1 MKKQIIIPKDMFPSS
16 TPYSPAV
23 LMGNILFISGQVAYD
38 SERNLVGPGD
48 IRKQTEQCLKNL
60 KLVLDEARFRV
71 DQVAKVT
78 IFLSDMKDFSEMNGV
93 YRTFFGSDFP
103 GRSCVGAKLALPELL
118 VEIEAIAVKD

>member
-16 TPYSPAV
+16 APYSPAV

-38 SERNLVGPGD
+38 NERNLVGPGD

-60 KLVLDEARFRV
+60 KSVLDEAGIRV

-78 IFLSDMKDFSEMNGV
+78 VFLSYMKDYSEMNEV